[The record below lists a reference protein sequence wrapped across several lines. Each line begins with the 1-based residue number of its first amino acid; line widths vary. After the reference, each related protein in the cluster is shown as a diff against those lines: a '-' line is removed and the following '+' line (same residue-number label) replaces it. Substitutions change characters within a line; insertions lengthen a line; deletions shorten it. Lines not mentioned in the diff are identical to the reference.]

1 MLRADKKQF
10 HRLIVDFIQFVMMN
24 NFDQYH
30 LTQAQLLISI
40 PLSMRLLGLASHL
53 KMVSTYYFLILKNMT
68 AF

>member
-30 LTQAQLLISI
+30 LTQSQLLISI
-40 PLSMRLLGLASHL
+40 PLFMRLLGLVSHL
-53 KMVSTYYFLILKNMT
+53 KMVSTYYFLIL
-68 AF
+68 